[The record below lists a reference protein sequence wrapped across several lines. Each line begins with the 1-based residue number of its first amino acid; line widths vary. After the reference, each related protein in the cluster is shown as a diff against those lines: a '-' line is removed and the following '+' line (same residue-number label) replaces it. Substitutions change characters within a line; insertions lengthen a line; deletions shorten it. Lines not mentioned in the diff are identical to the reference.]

1 MHSDKDIPTI
11 HSSWNWNTAQE
22 CLSKIVSIQTDK
34 STVEKM
40 LQTLFSSLL
49 RNKTFE
55 KLVIHTELP
64 NEYNFWFKNPNET
77 FWVIFKQR
85 EFSGLSHCVWVQI
98 EMSSP
103 FPAFDLSP
111 IQRGAIQAH
120 YYSHSP
126 LLKNNQVMRCCLYS
140 ETNRLNNN
148 YICNRSETWRAVLKK
163 VRLLADE

>member
-64 NEYNFWFKNPNET
+64 VEYNFWCENPNET

-85 EFSGLSHCVWVQI
+85 EFSRLSRLRLGPNWNVVTV
-98 EMSSP
+98 SSFRFISNSKGSNP
-103 FPAFDLSP
+103 
-111 IQRGAIQAH
+111 
-120 YYSHSP
+120 SP
-126 LLKNNQVMRCCLYS
+126 LLFPFSTAKEQSSY
-140 ETNRLNNN
+140 
-148 YICNRSETWRAVLKK
+148 A
-163 VRLLADE
+163 LLSLQWNESID